1 MPDLIVEKIEKQ
13 LGTAQV
19 LCGVSFEL
27 QPGEVLALLGA
38 SGSGKTTLLRSV
50 AGLERPDKG
59 KIEIRGKVV
68 FDAASG
74 FKIPAEQRGL
84 GLVFQSYAI
93 WPHRSVFENVAY
105 GFRLRHV
112 PDTEVRQRVGDVLA
126 RLGLDHLA
134 ERYAHQLSGGQQQ
147 RVALARAIVYNPPV
161 LLLDEPLSNLDAKLR
176 EDARAWVRELIKQIG
191 NSALYVTHDQT
202 EAFAIADRVLL
213 LDQGQI
219 QQEGPPEE
227 IYGDPTSQFGAEFMG
242 SNNRFEGKIAEVSG
256 SRARLENHGWT
267 LWGKFAA
274 IKSPA
279 RRYGAGPGRTGAVS
293 RRGGENHLKMRLKSA
308 LYLGERWEYVLEL
321 GDLRLRIWGEEGRAP
336 GECWVAIP
344 QEEFGFLS
352 FDLRLFHADREHPLQ
367 IVTRINAKRDQR
379 LRAGDSR
386 NSPNM
391 LCDDLCQLI
400 VVAGAHNHG
409 EIVTSSDRI
418 NLCDAIGIG

>member
-1 MPDLIVEKIEKQ
+1 MPDLIAQNVQKQ

-27 QPGEVLALLGA
+27 QPGEVLALLGP

-74 FKIPAEQRGL
+74 FEIPAEQRGL
-84 GLVFQSYAI
+84 GLVFQSYAL

-105 GFRLRHV
+105 GLRLRHIA
-112 PDTEVRQRVGDVLA
+112 DAEVRQKVGDVLK

-176 EDARAWVRELIKQIG
+176 EDARAWLREFIKQIG

-202 EAFAIADRVLL
+202 EALAIADRVLL
-213 LDQGQI
+213 LDKGQI
-219 QQEGPPEE
+219 QQEGPPEK
-227 IYGDPTSQFGAEFMG
+227 IYGEPTSRFTAEFMG
-242 SNNRFEGKIAEVSG
+242 SNNIFEGKIAEISG
-256 SRARLENHGWT
+256 GRARLAGDRWS
-267 LWGKFAA
+267 LWGVLKTEKTRDATA
-274 IKSPA
+274 TALVRVESV
-279 RRYGAGPGRTGAVS
+279 RLSDGAG
-293 RRGGENHLKMRLKSA
+293 ENRLKMLLKSA

-321 GDLRLRIWGEEGRAP
+321 GDLRLRTWGETSRP
-336 GECWVAIP
+336 VGEYWIAIP
-344 QEEFGFLS
+344 
-352 FDLRLFHADREHPLQ
+352 ADALW
-367 IVTRINAKRDQR
+367 IF
-379 LRAGDSR
+379 
-386 NSPNM
+386 
-391 LCDDLCQLI
+391 
-400 VVAGAHNHG
+400 
-409 EIVTSSDRI
+409 
-418 NLCDAIGIG
+418 